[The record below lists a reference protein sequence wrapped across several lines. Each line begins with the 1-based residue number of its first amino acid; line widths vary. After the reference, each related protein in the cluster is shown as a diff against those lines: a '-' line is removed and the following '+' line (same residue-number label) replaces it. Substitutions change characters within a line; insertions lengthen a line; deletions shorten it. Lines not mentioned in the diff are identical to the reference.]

1 MKQAVAIA
9 LAGLAALGLPILPD
23 AAKARAEDATATGA
37 ASATVISPVSVKQTA
52 DLDFGIIAANASQA
66 GSVRLAPG
74 GGAAVY
80 SGSVRLSCVGTMQCP
95 APHAAR
101 FEVSGEAGRSYVIA
115 APQRIAVPG
124 KTASPASGGE
134 EQADAPALWVEEFR
148 FRSASRPDAGPAG
161 RLDARGQDWF
171 ELGGTLLVPSALPPA
186 RYRVSVPVI
195 VSYS

>member
-1 MKQAVAIA
+1 VKQAIAIA
-9 LAGLAALGLPILPD
+9 LAGLAALGFLIPPD
-23 AAKARAEDATATGA
+23 AAWARAEETSATGA

-52 DLDFGIIAANASQA
+52 DLDFGIIAANASGT

-74 GGAAVY
+74 GGVAIY
-80 SGSVRLSCVGTMQCP
+80 RGSVRLSCIGATQCP

-101 FEVSGEAGRSYVIA
+101 FEVNGEAGRSYVIA

-124 KTASPASGGE
+124 KTAAPASEGDDH
-134 EQADAPALWVEEFR
+134 ADAPVLWVEEFW

-195 VSYS
+195 VSYN